1 MGSIVTMKKD
11 IQSCITLM
19 RDLGYTLSDEEKKV
33 LDDYFERCGDR
44 VITALLERLSH
55 VVTEEKRNVESHS
68 DFNPKKRFKIFAPAL
83 KFPNCFHDHEV
94 LYYLEAKY
102 TERLDELGLSEIGI
116 SNPRL
121 VPSFGNVTDEL
132 GVKYSAAHTG
142 RLFKNTSINY
152 NLEVDVDYRKEK
164 GMQLTKKKSNQTGS

>member
-1 MGSIVTMKKD
+1 MGSIVTMKND

-19 RDLGYTLSDEEKKV
+19 SDLGYTLSDEEKMV
-33 LDDYFERCGDR
+33 LDEYFERSSDR

-55 VVTEEKRNVESHS
+55 VVTEEKRNVEFHS

-83 KFPNCFHDHEV
+83 KFPNGFHDHEV
-94 LYYLEAKY
+94 LYYLEGKY
-102 TERLDELGLSEIGI
+102 AEKLDELGLSEIGI
-116 SNPRL
+116 SNPHL
-121 VPSFGNVTDEL
+121 VPSFGNVTDEF

-142 RLFKNTSINY
+142 RFFKDTSINY

-164 GMQLTKKKSNQTGS
+164 GMQLTKKKTN